1 MGVRCPSLHACALFI
16 PTTKTPVKNKKEKKF
31 KISLLKILHEKMLR
45 LTRASGEY
53 GQVSGKE
60 AAQRPLNMMYQLLL
74 IEAQTFWLIQEE
86 SSFSIKD

>member
-1 MGVRCPSLHACALFI
+1 MGVLDVPLSMLVHSLFPQQKLQWK
-16 PTTKTPVKNKKEKKF
+16 TKKKKE
-31 KISLLKILHEKMLR
+31 ISWLKILPEKMLR
-45 LTRASGEY
+45 LTKASGEY

-86 SSFSIKD
+86 SSFSMKD